1 MMVKKYNIFFKLLL
15 TQVLVVLCFSSF
27 NNHKDD
33 PKRKVRTIVIDPGH
47 GGKDPGC
54 NGVTCK
60 EKEVA
65 LAVSLKLGKL
75 IEENIKD
82 VKVIFTRKTDVF
94 VELEDRAKIAN
105 ENNADLFISIHC
117 NAAGK
122 PVMIKDKKTGKM
134 RPKTFKNSKGKIIV
148 VETANPAP
156 FGSETYVMGLKNEE
170 GKMKVAQRENSAML
184 LEDNYETKYQ
194 GFDPNSE
201 ESYIIMSNYTS
212 SYVIQS
218 AGLALKIQEQYFKKA
233 GRVDKGV
240 HRQSI
245 WVLWRTSMPSVLTEL
260 GYLTNPEEEKFLGSE
275 KGQSYLAACLFR
287 AFRKYKDEQE
297 GVKKTYDDAIENQV
311 PLENE
316 NYKIANEASNEDQ
329 EVKTIEKPKEET
341 DVEIKKDDKDA
352 DEKIISDAEASAKL
366 KAENEAKAKAK
377 AEADAIKKAKA
388 DSVANAKLQ
397 QDKLIAEK
405 KAKAIAEQKAKDD
418 AVKLAKADSVA
429 AIKEQQSKINEQENK
444 YKQLLA
450 VADMNFKNKN
460 YQEALGMYQKAE
472 ALDVKDKSRAS
483 QKIKEIDGILKKAEA
498 SASSA
503 TQTSS
508 ISSVAEKEKTEKENP
523 KQTSPTNGISFKVQ
537 FASMDK
543 EVDVKTK
550 FANVS
555 DVSFYKAGTIFKYTS
570 GNFSSFDDA
579 TKQQAKLKEL
589 GYKDCFVAAFKNG
602 ARMDI
607 NEARKLTEVV
617 K

>member
-1 MMVKKYNIFFKLLL
+1 MMVKKYNIFFNLLL
-15 TQVLVVLCFSSF
+15 AQVLVVLCFSSF
-27 NNHKDD
+27 NTHKDD

-54 NGVTCK
+54 NGVSCK
-60 EKEVA
+60 EKEVS
-65 LAVSLKLGKL
+65 LAVALKLGKL
-75 IEENIKD
+75 IEEHIKD

-94 VELEDRAKIAN
+94 VELEDRARIAN
-105 ENNADLFISIHC
+105 DNNADLFISIHC

-134 RPKTFKNSKGKIIV
+134 RPKTFKNSKGKTIV
-148 VETANPAP
+148 VETANPEP

-218 AGLALKIQEQYFKKA
+218 ASLALKIQDQYLNKA

-245 WVLWRTSMPSVLTEL
+245 WVLWRTSMPSVLTEI
-260 GYLTNPEEEKFLGSE
+260 GYLTNPQEEKFLGSE
-275 KGQSYLAACLFR
+275 KGQTYIAACLFR

-297 GVKKTYDDAIENQV
+297 GVRKTYDDAIENQI
-311 PLENE
+311 PLAKETYTISKVTLE
-316 NYKIANEASNEDQ
+316 EKVEDAKEDVSDTEGKKEDEAKSNN
-329 EVKTIEKPKEET
+329 
-341 DVEIKKDDKDA
+341 
-352 DEKIISDAEASAKL
+352 DEKEKAIIAEAKKNKL
-366 KAENEAKAKAK
+366 A
-377 AEADAIKKAKA
+377 ADNIALVDAMKKAKA
-388 DSVANAKLQ
+388 DSIANAKAL

-405 KAKAIAEQKAKDD
+405 KAKTLAEQKAKDD
-418 AVKLAKADSVA
+418 VIELAKADSTKA
-429 AIKEQQSKINEQENK
+429 LKEQQSKINEQENK

-460 YQEALGMYQKAE
+460 YQDALSMYQKAE
-472 ALDVKDKSRAS
+472 VLNVKDKSSAS
-483 QKIKEIDGILKKAEA
+483 QKIKEIDAILKKADA
-498 SASSA
+498 DKA
-503 TQTSS
+503 TKERVDAEKLTKETITHS
-508 ISSVAEKEKTEKENP
+508 EKEKKEESP
-523 KQTSPTNGISFKVQ
+523 KQTNPTNGISFKVQ
-537 FASMDK
+537 FASIDK
-543 EVDVKTK
+543 DVDAKVK

-555 DVSFYKAGTIFKYTS
+555 EVSFYKAGAIFKYTS

-602 ARMDI
+602 VRMDI
-607 NEARKLTEVV
+607 NEARKLTEA

>member
-1 MMVKKYNIFFKLLL
+1 
-15 TQVLVVLCFSSF
+15 
-27 NNHKDD
+27 
-33 PKRKVRTIVIDPGH
+33 
-47 GGKDPGC
+47 
-54 NGVTCK
+54 
-60 EKEVA
+60 
-65 LAVSLKLGKL
+65 L
-75 IEENIKD
+75 IEQNLKD

-105 ENNADLFISIHC
+105 DNNADLFISIHC

-134 RPKTFKNSKGKIIV
+134 RPKTFKNSKGKIIA
-148 VETANPAP
+148 VETANPEP

-184 LEDNYETKYQ
+184 LEDNYEKKYQ

-245 WVLWRTSMPSVLTEL
+245 WVLWRTSMPSVLTEI
-260 GYLTNPEEEKFLGSE
+260 GYLTNPNEEKFLGSE
-275 KGQSYLAACLFR
+275 KGQNYLAACLFR

-297 GVKKTYDDAIENQV
+297 GLKKTYNDAIENEV

-316 NYKIANEASNEDQ
+316 NYKIASEKE
-329 EVKTIEKPKEET
+329 EVKTIEKPEEKE
-341 DVEIKKDDKDA
+341 DVEIKKDSKEDNKEKLAAELKAKIDSIA
-352 DEKIISDAEASAKL
+352 EAKLKQEKIIADQ
-366 KAENEAKAKAK
+366 KAKAL
-377 AEADAIKKAKA
+377 
-388 DSVANAKLQ
+388 V
-397 QDKLIAEK
+397 
-405 KAKAIAEQKAKDD
+405 EQKAKDD
-418 AVKLAKADSVA
+418 ARKNAKSDSIA
-429 AIKEQQSKINEQENK
+429 AANEQQSKINDHENK
-444 YKQLLA
+444 YMQLLA

-460 YQEALGMYQKAE
+460 YQEALGMYQKANE
-472 ALDVKDKSRAS
+472 LEVKDKSKSS
-483 QKIKEIDGILKKAEA
+483 QKIKDIDSILKKIEDDKIAKESLEKDKLA
-498 SASSA
+498 KETLSKVDKEES
-503 TQTSS
+503 
-508 ISSVAEKEKTEKENP
+508 KEKTAVNVH
-523 KQTSPTNGISFKVQ
+523 GIVFKVQ

-543 EVDVKTK
+543 EVDAKIK
-550 FANVS
+550 FSNLT
-555 DVSFYKAGTIFKYTS
+555 DVTFYKAGAIFKYTS
-570 GNFSSFDDA
+570 GSYASFDDA
-579 TKQQAKLKEL
+579 TMQQVKMREL

-607 NEARKLTEVV
+607 GEARKIVET

>member
-1 MMVKKYNIFFKLLL
+1 MMIKKYNILLKIL
-15 TQVLVVLCFSSF
+15 LIPVLVVFIFSSF
-27 NNHKDD
+27 YTRKDD
-33 PKRKVRTIVIDPGH
+33 PKRKVKIIVIDPGH

-54 NGVTCK
+54 NGVSCK

-65 LAVSLKLGKL
+65 LAVALKFGKL

-122 PVMIKDKKTGKM
+122 PVMVKDKKTGKM
-134 RPKTFKNSKGKIIV
+134 RPKTFKNSRGKIVV
-148 VETANPAP
+148 VETTNPVP

-260 GYLTNPEEEKFLGSE
+260 GYLTNPQEEKFLGSE
-275 KGQSYLAACLFR
+275 KGQTYLAACLFR

-297 GVKKTYDDAIENQV
+297 GIKKTYDDAIENQI

-316 NYKIANEASNEDQ
+316 NYKIANESSEI
-329 EVKTIEKPKEET
+329 KTIEKPDEEK
-341 DVEIKKDDKDA
+341 DVEIKKEDKE
-352 DEKIISDAEASAKL
+352 DELEDSS
-366 KAENEAKAKAK
+366 AKAKL
-377 AEADAIKKAKA
+377 E
-388 DSVANAKLQ
+388 
-397 QDKLIAEK
+397 AEK
-405 KAKAIAEQKAKDD
+405 KAKAEKEKKELEEAE
-418 AVKLAKADSVA
+418 KLAREKAQEMARIEKMKADSLTEV
-429 AIKEQQSKINEQENK
+429 KKQQGKADELDKK
-444 YKQLLA
+444 YKQLITI
-450 VADMNFKNKN
+450 ADLNLKNKN
-460 YQEALGMYQKAE
+460 YSEATDLYQKAN
-472 ALDVKDKSRAS
+472 AIKDNKDAYAIK
-483 QKIKEIDGILKKAEA
+483 KIKEIEVLINSTAVK
-498 SASSA
+498 
-503 TQTSS
+503 TNT
-508 ISSVAEKEKTEKENP
+508 VAEVKEVEKPRTETNK
-523 KQTSPTNGISFKVQ
+523 NGIVFKVQ
-537 FASMDK
+537 FAATDK
-543 EVDVKTK
+543 EVDAKTK
-550 FANVS
+550 FPNVT
-555 DVSFYKAGTIFKYTS
+555 DVWFYKVGAVVKYTS
-570 GNFSSFDDA
+570 GNFNSFDA
-579 TKQQAKLKEL
+579 ASKQQAKLKDL
-589 GYKDCFVAAFKNG
+589 GYKDCFVAAFKDG

-607 NEARKLTEVV
+607 NEAKKLTQ
-617 K
+617 

>member
-1 MMVKKYNIFFKLLL
+1 MMVKKYNIFFNLLL
-15 TQVLVVLCFSSF
+15 AQVLVVLCFSSF
-27 NNHKDD
+27 NTHKDD

-54 NGVTCK
+54 NGVSCK
-60 EKEVA
+60 EKEVS
-65 LAVSLKLGKL
+65 LAVALKLGKL
-75 IEENIKD
+75 IEEHIKD

-94 VELEDRAKIAN
+94 VELEDRARIAN
-105 ENNADLFISIHC
+105 DNNADLFISIHC

-134 RPKTFKNSKGKIIV
+134 RPKTFKNSKGKTIV
-148 VETANPAP
+148 VETANPEP

-212 SYVIQS
+212 SYVLQS
-218 AGLALKIQEQYFKKA
+218 ASLALKIQDQYLNKA

-245 WVLWRTSMPSVLTEL
+245 WVLWRTSMPSVLTEI
-260 GYLTNPEEEKFLGSE
+260 GYLTNPQEEKFLGSE
-275 KGQSYLAACLFR
+275 KGQTYIAACLFR

-297 GVKKTYDDAIENQV
+297 GVRKIYDDAIENQI
-311 PLENE
+311 PLAKETYTISKVTSE
-316 NYKIANEASNEDQ
+316 EKVEDAKEDVADTEGKKEDEAKSNN
-329 EVKTIEKPKEET
+329 
-341 DVEIKKDDKDA
+341 
-352 DEKIISDAEASAKL
+352 DEKEKAIIAEAKKNKL
-366 KAENEAKAKAK
+366 A
-377 AEADAIKKAKA
+377 ADNIALVDAMKKAKA
-388 DSVANAKLQ
+388 DSIANAKAL

-405 KAKAIAEQKAKDD
+405 KAKAIADQKAKDD
-418 AVKLAKADSVA
+418 ALKLAKADSIA
-429 AIKEQQSKINEQENK
+429 AVKDQQSKINEQENK

-460 YQEALGMYQKAE
+460 YQDALGMYQKAE
-472 ALDVKDKSRAS
+472 VLNVKDKSSAS
-483 QKIKEIDGILKKAEA
+483 QKIKEIDAILKKADA
-498 SASSA
+498 DKA
-503 TQTSS
+503 TKERVDAEKLTKETITHS
-508 ISSVAEKEKTEKENP
+508 EKEKKEESP
-523 KQTSPTNGISFKVQ
+523 KQTNPTNGISFKVQ
-537 FASMDK
+537 FASIDK
-543 EVDVKTK
+543 EVDAKVK

-555 DVSFYKAGTIFKYTS
+555 EVSFYKAGAIFKYTS

-602 ARMDI
+602 VRMDI
-607 NEARKLTEVV
+607 NEARKLVR
-617 K
+617 